1 MGKNKQGGRSKKRKK
16 RQAVP
21 HRHHLYTASV
31 QSVEADLKFFRR
43 IYKKRNG
50 RPFRRLRE
58 DFCGTAVLACEWV
71 RRGADHEAW
80 GLDLDQETLDWGRQ
94 HYVPRLG
101 DGAERLH
108 LHCRNVLDVTEP
120 KMDLVAALN
129 FSYSVFKTRD
139 ELREYFRQVRRSL
152 ADRGVF
158 VLDAWGGNEA
168 MCEDTDKRKI
178 DAEKAFD
185 GTKIPSFTY
194 VWEQA
199 RFNPIDHHIVCHIH
213 FHLRG
218 GKKIKRAFTYDWRLW
233 TLPELRE
240 LLLDAGF
247 SSCEVYVEGWDDEED
262 EADGIF
268 RRRTYFENQEG
279 WVVYVVGYA

>member
-1 MGKNKQGGRSKKRKK
+1 MGKKKDSKAKKKKKQR
-16 RQAVP
+16 AVP

-43 IYKKRNG
+43 IYKKKNG
-50 RPFRRLRE
+50 GPFRRLRE
-58 DFCGTAVLACEWV
+58 DFCGTAALACEWV
-71 RRGADHEAW
+71 RRGARHEAW
-80 GLDLDQETLDWGRQ
+80 GLDLDQETLDWGRR
-94 HYVPRLG
+94 HYVPHLG
-101 DGAERLH
+101 DGARRLH
-108 LHCRNVLDVTEP
+108 LLCRNVLDVTEP
-120 KMDLVAALN
+120 EMDLIAALN

-139 ELREYFRQVRRSL
+139 GLREYFLRVRQSL
-152 ADRGVF
+152 TDRGVF
-158 VLDAWGGNEA
+158 VLDVWGGNEA

-178 DAEKAFD
+178 DAETAFD

-199 RFNPIDHHIVCHIH
+199 RFNPIDHHILCHIH

-218 GKKIKRAFTYDWRLW
+218 GGKIKRAFTYDWRLW
-233 TLPELRE
+233 TLPEMQELLRE
-240 LLLDAGF
+240 AGF

-279 WVVYVVGYA
+279 WVAYIVGYA